1 MPELGRCQGCVGG
14 RAGNVMGKAIA
25 RWCSQGDVAA
35 VVQTLVGE
43 LEVPEWSLWDEDL
56 EVAFLASL
64 VAKLDEGW
72 EEIWGRVS
80 GVSSF
85 CSCIPDQQQSAV
97 ATISCD
103 SNQQISPATASATV
117 ATATVSGVVLVA
129 LTTAIAAQ

>member
-1 MPELGRCQGCVGG
+1 MVWHHWSG
-14 RAGNVMGKAIA
+14 AGIE
-25 RWCSQGDVAA
+25 
-35 VVQTLVGE
+35 VVWHH
-43 LEVPEWSLWDEDL
+43 WSLWDEDL